1 MPFRVR
7 NSVHATPIS
16 ATTDNEDEKPLR
28 FFSTRRLSTLF
39 RRASATSPP
48 GASAT
53 PSPSAAVGRMSAPSS
68 SLGAAI
74 SSFMTSTS
82 SPQPQA
88 TSSVTAIDQQ
98 MVFFG
103 AKKYA
108 LATTSGVR
116 NTNEDRFRVITSLER
131 FGKGLLA
138 TEKKRVRSYDDA
150 LTQKLME
157 SYVNNANAPAFDALK
172 KNKTSR
178 GSKSGGE
185 TEFYGIY
192 DGHGGARCSSLL
204 ALLLPL
210 YLLRQREFES
220 DIASAAKRA
229 CLEINDEILKRE
241 AVNQCEGGSTAIT
254 LLVRKGIAY
263 FCNTGDCRAII
274 VSRKGVTALTTDHK
288 ATNEQEKQRIEEA
301 GGIVLYVHG
310 VPRVNGRL
318 AVSRA
323 FGDSELKEVVI
334 PTPDITTHELTA
346 DDDFIVLASDGLW
359 DAIPNEMVLSC
370 IRFVTLL
377 EEFEALSEANSVISG
392 AWCLGFFFIRT
403 HPWLD
408 VHEMAKL
415 LVDRA
420 IELGSMDNV
429 TVLIV
434 DVRKRP

>member
-1 MPFRVR
+1 MRLRAR
-7 NSVHATPIS
+7 NSVHATPPLPVV
-16 ATTDNEDEKPLR
+16 DDDEKPLR
-28 FFSTRRLSTLF
+28 FFSKRRLSTLF

-48 GASAT
+48 SDNTDSAT
-53 PSPSAAVGRMSAPSS
+53 VGRMSAPSL
-68 SLGAAI
+68 SLGATI
-74 SSFMTSTS
+74 SSFLNSSS
-82 SPQPQA
+82 SPLSQA
-88 TSSVTAIDQQ
+88 NSVTAIDQE

-108 LATTSGVR
+108 LATSNGVR
-116 NTNEDRFRVITSLER
+116 ATNEDRFRVITSLER

-138 TEKKRVRSYDDA
+138 AEKKKRPGVRSYDDA
-150 LTQKLME
+150 LTMRLME
-157 SYVNNANAPAFDALK
+157 SYVNNANAPMFDAK
-172 KNKTSR
+172 KKKLH
-178 GSKSGGE
+178 SKSGD

-229 CLEINDEILKRE
+229 CVDINEEILRRE
-241 AVNQCEGGSTAIT
+241 AANQCEGGSTAIT
-254 LLVRKGIAY
+254 LLVRKNVAY
-263 FCNTGDCRAII
+263 FCNTGDCRAVV
-274 VSRKGVTALTTDHK
+274 VSRKGVAALTTDHK
-288 ATNEQEKQRIEEA
+288 ATNEQEKQRVEEA
-301 GGIVLYVHG
+301 GGMVLYVHG

-323 FGDSELKEVVI
+323 FGDSDLKEVVI
-334 PTPDITTHELTA
+334 PMPDVTTHELTA
-346 DDDFIVLASDGLW
+346 DDEFIVLASDGLW
-359 DAIPNEMVLSC
+359 DALPNEIVLSC
-370 IRFVTLL
+370 IRYVTDVIAMSPETFFVERDLV
-377 EEFEALSEANSVISG
+377 EANSVVVLL
-392 AWCLGFFFIRT
+392 ACRT

-415 LVDRA
+415 LIDRA